1 MRSNHNRNV
10 REDNRGFPLDIYSSA
25 VALGKLSVEKH
36 AASSPEKVINVA
48 SRAIKKENERRYEAN
63 LPPLP
68 MPGDAKRLK
77 RGSEGQ
83 AIISRDAAGAY
94 RYMYDDHSLDML
106 SKVDARA
113 PNLAVVIVDNMVITE
128 LENDASAVHARR
140 IEMLHKAT
148 AANDTAAAHHLGLI
162 NPLAA

>member
-1 MRSNHNRNV
+1 
-10 REDNRGFPLDIYSSA
+10 
-25 VALGKLSVEKH
+25 
-36 AASSPEKVINVA
+36 
-48 SRAIKKENERRYEAN
+48 
-63 LPPLP
+63 
-68 MPGDAKRLK
+68 
-77 RGSEGQ
+77 
-83 AIISRDAAGAY
+83 
-94 RYMYDDHSLDML
+94 MYDDHSLDML

-128 LENDASAVHARR
+128 LENDASAVHALR